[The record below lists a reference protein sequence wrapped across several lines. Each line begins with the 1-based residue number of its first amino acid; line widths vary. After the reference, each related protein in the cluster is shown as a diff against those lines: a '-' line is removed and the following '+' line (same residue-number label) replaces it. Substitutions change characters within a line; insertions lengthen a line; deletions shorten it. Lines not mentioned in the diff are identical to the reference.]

1 MNAKERRQDR
11 IMTNLMRGS
20 DEYYRNHPDQ
30 PKEILE
36 ENRRSK
42 EARDQWQL
50 EHYGTV
56 TSERDSRDVK
66 YQKITEVPV
75 EIEVKSELDALVKMD
90 ILENLGISYSQW
102 VEWCHK
108 ERMAQILTD
117 PTEWGN
123 LMLEDI
129 KRGYCFQEDSFGGLG

>member
-1 MNAKERRQDR
+1 MTSAKERRQDR
-11 IMTNLMRGS
+11 LMTNLMRGS

-56 TSERDSRDVK
+56 ITERDSRDVK
-66 YQKITEVPV
+66 YQKITVVPV
-75 EIEVKSELDALVKMD
+75 EIEVKRELDQLVKMD
-90 ILENLGISYSQW
+90 ILENLGISYSEW
-102 VEWCHK
+102 VERCYK

-117 PTEWGN
+117 PTEWGK
-123 LMLEDI
+123 LLLEDV
-129 KRGYCFQEDSFGGLG
+129 KRGHCFQEDSLED

>member
-1 MNAKERRQDR
+1 MTTKDSRRKDR

-42 EARDQWQL
+42 EARDQWQM

-56 TSERDSRDVK
+56 TSERDSRYTK
-66 YQKITEVPV
+66 YEKIEAVPV
-75 EIEVKSELDALVKMD
+75 EIEVKSELDQLVKLD
-90 ILENLGISYSQW
+90 ILENLGISYSEW
-102 VEWCHK
+102 VERCYK

-117 PTEWGN
+117 PTEWGK
-123 LMLEDI
+123 LMLEAI
-129 KRGYCFQEDSFGGLG
+129 KRGHCFQEDSLDK

>member
-1 MNAKERRQDR
+1 MTTKDSRRQNR

-42 EARDQWQL
+42 EARDEWQM

-56 TSERDSRDVK
+56 TTERDSRDVK
-66 YQKITEVPV
+66 YQKIIAIPV
-75 EIEVKSELDALVKMD
+75 EIEVPDELDQLVKLD
-90 ILENLGISYSQW
+90 ILETVGMTYSEW
-102 VEWCHK
+102 VERCYK
-108 ERMAQILTD
+108 ERMKQILTD
-117 PTEWGN
+117 PMEWGKI
-123 LMLEDI
+123 MLDDV
-129 KRGYCFQEDSFGGLG
+129 KRGHAFQEDTLEQ

>member
-11 IMTNLMRGS
+11 IMSNLMRGS

-56 TSERDSRDVK
+56 TTERDSRDVK
-66 YQKITEVPV
+66 YQKIIAVPV
-75 EIEVKSELDALVKMD
+75 EIEVHDELDQLVKLD
-90 ILENLGISYSQW
+90 ILEHLGISYSEW
-102 VEWCHK
+102 VERCYK
-108 ERMAQILTD
+108 ERMKQILTD
-117 PTEWGN
+117 PKEFGEV
-123 LMLEDI
+123 LLDEV
-129 KRGYCFQEDSFGGLG
+129 KRGHCFQEDSLED

>member
-11 IMTNLMRGS
+11 AMCEVMRGS
-20 DEYYRNHPDQ
+20 DEYYKNHPDQ

-56 TSERDSRDVK
+56 TYESLSRDVEH
-66 YQKITEVPV
+66 QKIEVVPVKVEVPW
-75 EIEVKSELDALVKMD
+75 ELDQLVKLD
-90 ILENLGISYSQW
+90 ILEALGITYAQW
-102 VEWCHK
+102 VERCYK
-108 ERMAQILTD
+108 ERMRQILTG
-117 PTEWGN
+117 PKE
-123 LMLEDI
+123 
-129 KRGYCFQEDSFGGLG
+129 F

>member
-1 MNAKERRQDR
+1 MITKDSRRKDR

-42 EARDQWQL
+42 EARDQWQM

-56 TSERDSRDVK
+56 TTERDSRDMK
-66 YQKITEVPV
+66 YQKIIAVPV
-75 EIEVKSELDALVKMD
+75 EIEVPDELDQLVKLD
-90 ILENLGISYSQW
+90 ILETVGMTYSEW
-102 VEWCHK
+102 VERCYK
-108 ERMAQILTD
+108 ERMKQILTD
-117 PTEWGN
+117 PTEWGKI
-123 LMLEDI
+123 MLDEV
-129 KRGYCFQEDSFGGLG
+129 KRGHCFQEDSLED

>member
-1 MNAKERRQDR
+1 MTSAKERRQDR

-20 DEYYRNHPDQ
+20 DEYYKNHPDQ

-66 YQKITEVPV
+66 YQKIVAVPV
-75 EIEVKSELDALVKMD
+75 EIEVKSELDALVKTD
-90 ILENLGISYSQW
+90 ILENLGISYSEW
-102 VEWCHK
+102 VERCYK
-108 ERMAQILTD
+108 ERMKQILTD
-117 PTEWGN
+117 PAEFGKVLLWN
-123 LMLEDI
+123 I
-129 KRGYCFQEDSFGGLG
+129 KRGHCFQEDSLED